1 MENHMNTRNNDK
13 PYAID
18 PAYLDF
24 PDMTFST
31 NLLKLRFT
39 NLFILATRLRYKW
52 SKNLNISTHKIDS
65 TNGHK
70 LKVIEISKKGLADN
84 APALVYFHGGAFF
97 LTYAGLHL
105 DNAQMYAEQ
114 ANCKVFMVDYRL
126 STKAPFPAALDDSQA
141 ALEWVHGKAKQL
153 GVDKEKIIV
162 IGDSAGGGLAASVAQ
177 LTHDR
182 NKNRSEKINLLAQ
195 FLLYPVCDCETK
207 TASATEF
214 TDTPLWTT
222 NNNKVMWEVYLR
234 GSEYKKGGEHIPTYA
249 SPVHRQDLSGLPPA
263 YIEPTEFDPLRDEA
277 INYAEALQKAAV
289 EVTLVEAKAAVHGY
303 EFVDCE
309 TTTKYRKIRM
319 DALNKV
325 LGHSSTE

>member
-1 MENHMNTRNNDK
+1 MDINNNSRNNNK

-18 PAYLDF
+18 PAYLNF
-24 PDMTFST
+24 PDMKFST

-52 SKNLNISTHKIDS
+52 SKNLNISTHKINS

-141 ALEWVHGKAKQL
+141 ALEWVHDNADQL
-153 GVDKEKIIV
+153 AVDPKKLIV
-162 IGDSAGGGLAASVAQ
+162 IGDSAGGGLAASCAQ

-182 NKNRSEKINLLAQ
+182 NKNRTEKINLLAQ

-207 TASATEF
+207 TASATQFE
-214 TDTPLWTT
+214 DTPLWTT
-222 NNNKVMWEVYLR
+222 NNNKVMWDVYLR
-234 GSEYKKGGEHIPTYA
+234 GSDYQKGDKHIPPYA
-249 SPVHRQDLSGLPPA
+249 SPVHRQDLTGLAPA

-277 INYAEALQKAAV
+277 IDYAEALEKAGV
-289 EVTLVEAKAAVHGY
+289 EVTLVEAKGAVHGY

-309 TTTKYRKIRM
+309 TTTKYREIRM

-325 LGHSSTE
+325 LGHPSS